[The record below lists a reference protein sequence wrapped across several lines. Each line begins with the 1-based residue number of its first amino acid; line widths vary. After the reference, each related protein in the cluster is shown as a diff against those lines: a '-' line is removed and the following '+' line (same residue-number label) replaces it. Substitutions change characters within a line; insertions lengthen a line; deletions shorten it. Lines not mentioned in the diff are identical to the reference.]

1 MLTFESAAIQRS
13 LFPNIANQLELQ
25 KIAYYELATL
35 YFCLLVAEK
44 MNAWGSAL
52 QAPLIDSQ
60 LTLVNPPKS

>member
-52 QAPLIDSQ
+52 KLLDESQ

>member
-52 QAPLIDSQ
+52 QLLDESQ